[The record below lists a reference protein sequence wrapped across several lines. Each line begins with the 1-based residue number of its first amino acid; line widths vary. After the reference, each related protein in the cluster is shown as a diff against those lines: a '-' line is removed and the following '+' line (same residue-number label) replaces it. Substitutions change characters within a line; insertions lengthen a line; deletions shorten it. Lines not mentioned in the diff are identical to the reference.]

1 MLNKEIAAK
10 VKERKRME
18 LDLNTLRS
26 FLQGVA
32 RTRACFAGLSPEVI
46 ARQLTL
52 IDSKLFRDIRVR
64 SSVARERKRERERER
79 ERESASDS
87 GDPVIDDADDQQHD
101 ELLSMAWSDK
111 RLRHRSQ
118 HVRALIARQNKL
130 TLWVAT
136 MILLPSE
143 AKTRAK
149 VLTKF
154 ITVAE
159 NLKAMNN
166 FNTLMGIIA
175 AINLSAVSRLR
186 KTKALL
192 AKHTHQSFSELE
204 EVMNARSS
212 WATYRQFIRNCTP
225 PAVPYLYAR
234 ATLSLSRS
242 TSDATA
248 IPTLHRGV
256 FLTDLTFIN
265 DGNRDYIDDK
275 INFKKQILIFKVL
288 QEMNLYQTTKY
299 DFPIE
304 NPAFTL
310 LTALPA
316 LTEDELYTLSLE
328 REPRE
333 TKYVGSSP
341 LFFLCLSRDES
352 PSLAL
357 LTPNAS
363 QGVTKRAHFR

>member
-1 MLNKEIAAK
+1 
-10 VKERKRME
+10 
-18 LDLNTLRS
+18 
-26 FLQGVA
+26 
-32 RTRACFAGLSPEVI
+32 
-46 ARQLTL
+46 
-52 IDSKLFRDIRVR
+52 
-64 SSVARERKRERERER
+64 
-79 ERESASDS
+79 
-87 GDPVIDDADDQQHD
+87 
-101 ELLSMAWSDK
+101 
-111 RLRHRSQ
+111 
-118 HVRALIARQNKL
+118 
-130 TLWVAT
+130 
-136 MILLPSE
+136 
-143 AKTRAK
+143 
-149 VLTKF
+149 
-154 ITVAE
+154 
-159 NLKAMNN
+159 
-166 FNTLMGIIA
+166 
-175 AINLSAVSRLR
+175 
-186 KTKALL
+186 
-192 AKHTHQSFSELE
+192 
-204 EVMNARSS
+204 MNARSS